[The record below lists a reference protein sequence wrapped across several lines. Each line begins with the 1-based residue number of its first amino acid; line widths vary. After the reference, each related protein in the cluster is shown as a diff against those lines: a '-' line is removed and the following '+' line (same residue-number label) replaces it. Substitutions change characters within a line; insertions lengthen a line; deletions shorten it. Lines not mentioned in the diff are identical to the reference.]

1 MNSVQLIGRLTHDP
15 EPHATPNGTPLT
27 TFRLAVDHPRRQL
40 ANFIT
45 VKAWGR
51 LAEVTS
57 EHLARGRRVAVW
69 GSLEHEEWTTTGG
82 ERRDR
87 LVVVGNRVEFLD
99 PPPAGGIR
107 RRAEADGVGA
117 ATQTR
122 PTGVEPPA
130 TSIG

>member
-15 EPHATPNGTPLT
+15 EPQATPNGSPLT

-51 LAEVTS
+51 LAEVAAD
-57 EHLARGRRVAVW
+57 HLARGRQVAVW

-82 ERRDR
+82 ERRER
-87 LVVVGNRVEFLD
+87 LVVVASRVEFLD
-99 PPPAGGIR
+99 PPPAGGTR

-117 ATQTR
+117 TTQPR
-122 PTGVEPPA
+122 RSGAKPPA
-130 TSIG
+130 AIKG

>member
-15 EPHATPNGTPLT
+15 EPQATPSDRPLT

-51 LAEVTS
+51 LAEVVA

-69 GSLEHEEWTTTGG
+69 GALEHEEWMTKDG
-82 ERRDR
+82 ERRER
-87 LVVVGNRVEFLD
+87 LVVVASRVEFVD
-99 PPPAGGIR
+99 PPPAGGVR
-107 RRAEADGVGA
+107 RRAEADPVEASAQAG
-117 ATQTR
+117 R
-122 PTGVEPPA
+122 TGVESPA
-130 TSIG
+130 TSVG

>member
-15 EPHATPNGTPLT
+15 EPRGTPNGTPLT

-40 ANFIT
+40 ANFVT

-51 LAEVTS
+51 LAEVAA

-69 GSLEHEEWTTTGG
+69 GSLEHEEWTTADG

-87 LVVVGNRVEFLD
+87 LVVVGSHVEFLD
-99 PPPAGGIR
+99 PPPVGGNKG
-107 RRAEADGVGA
+107 RAEAGGGGSA
-117 ATQTR
+117 GPTRQAGTETSATQA
-122 PTGVEPPA
+122 G
-130 TSIG
+130 

>member
-15 EPHATPNGTPLT
+15 EPQATPNDTRLT

-51 LAEVTS
+51 LAEVAA

-69 GSLEHEEWTTTGG
+69 GSLEHEQWTTKRGA
-82 ERRDR
+82 RRER
-87 LVVVGNRVEFLD
+87 LVVLATRVEFLD
-99 PPPAGGIR
+99 PPPIDAVN
-107 RRAEADGVGA
+107 RRAEADGTAPPVQTARSGA
-117 ATQTR
+117 VA
-122 PTGVEPPA
+122 PA
-130 TSIG
+130 TPAG